1 MLSCMK
7 MRTVTVCFTFSVGV
21 DMSDEELVR
30 QVHHEVKRV
39 YYSAFRHGFLS
50 CLVGVLLFYTFF

>member
-1 MLSCMK
+1 
-7 MRTVTVCFTFSVGV
+7 
-21 DMSDEELVR
+21 MSDEELVR

-39 YYSAFRHGFLS
+39 YYSAFRHGFFS